1 MHVLDQPGW
10 RSRRDAPISGQEG
23 TKTYRHT
30 QIHMFNRQN
39 NSTPTP
45 FNINYT
51 QVTIANAI
59 MVNNRSTVMEYF
71 VNHTK
76 VSFQNPCEIYRLRMA
91 DLGEHRYTPPSAT
104 EQGGHRGRVDSDT
117 PDHQLHSPQKQLGKS

>member
-1 MHVLDQPGW
+1 MSQSAG
-10 RSRRDAPISGQEG
+10 RKAQ
-23 TKTYRHT
+23 RHT
-30 QIHMFNRQN
+30 GTHTYTRSTGQN

-76 VSFQNPCEIYRLRMA
+76 VSFQNPCGIYRLRMA
-91 DLGEHRYTPPSAT
+91 DLEHRDTPPGAM
-104 EQGGHRGRVDSDT
+104 EQGGHRGVVDSET
-117 PDHQLHSPQKQLGKS
+117 LDHQPHSPQKQLGKA